1 MVSAKLTTL
10 VFSKRL
16 YFEKSYDDIVS
27 VPEDSQK
34 ECILEK
40 VMKLSFIFHQNE
52 WTAYIRNH

>member
-40 VMKLSFIFHQNE
+40 VMKLSFIFIKMNGQL
-52 WTAYIRNH
+52 I